1 MTRKKVATTIYI
13 TSDQDRLLKLLSQS
27 TGMPMAELI
36 RQGIDHILDTYK
48 DRLPTQ
54 LGLFG
59 EPLSERPPATSPAPH
74 LLPELEPSTATKSSK
89 RERRHQ

>member
-13 TSDQDRLLKLLSQS
+13 TNEQDRQLKLLSQAMG
-27 TGMPMAELI
+27 TPMAELI
-36 RQGIDHILDTYK
+36 RLGIDHILERFK

-59 EPLSERPPATSPAPH
+59 EESPAPRN
-74 LLPELEPSTATKSSK
+74 PKTP
-89 RERRHQ
+89 

>member
-13 TSDQDRLLKLLSQS
+13 TNEQDKQLKLLTQAM
-27 TGMPMAELI
+27 GVPMAELI
-36 RQGIDHILDTYK
+36 RQGIDHVLERYK

-59 EPLSERPPATSPAPH
+59 DAPGTG
-74 LLPELEPSTATKSSK
+74 PEN
-89 RERRHQ
+89 RRS

>member
-13 TSDQDRLLKLLSQS
+13 TNEQDRQLKLLSQAMG
-27 TGMPMAELI
+27 TPMAELI
-36 RQGIDHILDTYK
+36 RLGIDHILERFK

-59 EPLSERPPATSPAPH
+59 EEPAAPRN
-74 LLPELEPSTATKSSK
+74 PKTP
-89 RERRHQ
+89 